1 MTILDEVEILHIFR
15 PTMESFEGQGDSIQ
29 SPDNERGDDV
39 QTTGEHDQDPGPGPP
54 SSGASEG
61 LVPEESDS
69 RDQQPW
75 GQSRGDENR
84 GWMQRIRRR
93 RRRRAA
99 LSGHLLDTEDNVPP
113 WLPPHD
119 ISPYIARNIR
129 DAACRAVKVSRPLT
143 GFMGAI

>member
-84 GWMQRIRRR
+84 GWMQREWLLF
-93 RRRRAA
+93 A
-99 LSGHLLDTEDNVPP
+99 SGEGGEDG
-113 WLPPHD
+113 LPCP
-119 ISPYIARNIR
+119 
-129 DAACRAVKVSRPLT
+129 
-143 GFMGAI
+143 AIF